1 MFGTENRTAP
11 RLKGLVT
18 DADLDDAEQLWPG
31 LQAFLFG
38 LPSSDRPET
47 FLNLVWRFETA
58 RQPA

>member
-1 MFGTENRTAP
+1 MFGMDNRTAP

-18 DADLDDAEQLWPG
+18 DADLAEAEQLWPG

-38 LPSSDRPET
+38 LPSSERPET

-58 RQPA
+58 RQAA